1 MYYSLNPGDKI
12 VLVSPSRS
20 VKPAEI
26 AYGVNYLKSLG
37 FEVIFGEHVFDKF
50 RYMAGTAENRAADIM
65 RFYKE
70 EEIKAAQTEKEALET
85 ICKKNESVLAKL
97 TAILE

>member
-12 VLVSPSRS
+12 GLVSPSRS

-26 AYGVNYLKSLG
+26 AHGVNYLKSLG

-70 EEIKAAQTEKEALET
+70 EEIKAAQTR
-85 ICKKNESVLAKL
+85 KKHLRQSAKRTKVFL
-97 TAILE
+97 QN

>member
-12 VLVSPSRS
+12 GLVSPSRS

-65 RFYKE
+65 QKLVLLLKKRKLKLFLRRPAGT
-70 EEIKAAQTEKEALET
+70 AASLFR
-85 ICKKNESVLAKL
+85 LF
-97 TAILE
+97 